1 MFKGLEEYK
10 KRREQEF
17 MQYVGDDIIERF
29 EKGTVITKDEY
40 FLMRLNSYE
49 RKYLFPLYDDELLLY
64 LIEYS
69 LGQEGKTEIYKYDIP
84 NHYTDSVLRLYL
96 PELIRRFKNNP

>member
-10 KRREQEF
+10 KRREQDF
-17 MQYVGDDIIERF
+17 MQYVDDDIVERF

-40 FLMRLNSYE
+40 FSMTLNSYE

-84 NHYTDSVLRLYL
+84 KHYIDSVLRLYL